1 MRGGEATAD
10 CTRFPLA
17 FRPAGLRFLSR
28 PIPPETSAFLTVG
41 LPPSTFNSGL
51 RRGFHVPR
59 VRDAAG
65 VGALYAP
72 GRRCPPRR
80 RESSARR
87 LPHLSGP
94 PCTLLPHP
102 TGRVLSHEASSRVH
116 CRSPVRPSPCL
127 SPPGGTGAL
136 GLLPGASH
144 PAVTSDARPGGDGSS
159 DTDPGLPCHR
169 RHRRPPLQRAVH
181 SPHATSC
188 RTSTR

>member
-1 MRGGEATAD
+1 MPDGEATAD
-10 CTRFPLA
+10 LHPVSPGLSARRPSLLEPSY
-17 FRPAGLRFLSR
+17 PAGDFCLPHGR
-28 PIPPETSAFLTVG
+28 PTA
-41 LPPSTFNSGL
+41 FNSGL

-72 GRRCPPRR
+72 GRRCPPGR
-80 RESSARR
+80 RETSARR

-102 TGRVLSHEASSRVH
+102 TGRVLSHETSSRVH

-188 RTSTR
+188 RTPTR